1 MKKLIAIS
9 AMTLMLTTCGVPSQA
24 DVKKEIATQQE
35 EVTFNFW
42 DLILEIKE
50 QEAAELRA
58 SQMQQRIME
67 LQPYVHNTWYVF
79 AGSTPEGWDC
89 SGLVMWFYSKFNLQL
104 EHSATAQMYS
114 GEHTKEP
121 LPGDVVSF
129 SHVGSEVAYHN
140 GIYIGAGLFI
150 HSPRPGAKTRLSL
163 VDEYMDGNPEVT
175 YTRLDFQTML

>member
-1 MKKLIAIS
+1 
-9 AMTLMLTTCGVPSQA
+9 
-24 DVKKEIATQQE
+24 
-35 EVTFNFW
+35 
-42 DLILEIKE
+42 
-50 QEAAELRA
+50 
-58 SQMQQRIME
+58 
-67 LQPYVHNTWYVF
+67 
-79 AGSTPEGWDC
+79 
-89 SGLVMWFYSKFNLQL
+89 MWFYSKFNLKL

-129 SHVGSEVAYHN
+129 SHGGSEVAYHN

-175 YTRLDFQTML
+175 YTRLDF